1 MAVSVAP
8 LTTVVMGTVDQ
19 NRAGAASG
27 INNAV
32 ARVAGLLA
40 VAILGIVM
48 VSAFSYRMNQS
59 LKQLN
64 ISSDV
69 ARAVQ
74 SNEIKLAAL
83 PVPSGMDSSTT
94 AALETSIDGAFVSGF
109 RLIMLICAGLA
120 VASAAFAWRMI
131 TMRAT

>member
-1 MAVSVAP
+1 
-8 LTTVVMGTVDQ
+8 
-19 NRAGAASG
+19 
-27 INNAV
+27 
-32 ARVAGLLA
+32 
-40 VAILGIVM
+40 VM

-64 ISSDV
+64 ISTDV
-69 ARAVQ
+69 ARVLQ

-83 PVPSGMDSSTT
+83 TVPSGMDSSTT
-94 AALETSIDGAFVSGF
+94 AALKTSIDGAFVSGF

-131 TMRAT
+131 TIRPT